1 MKRGSNLV
9 PKEQV
14 VDPRF
19 IVACPQM
26 YNMWF
31 RDEIN
36 YSD

>member
-1 MKRGSNLV
+1 M

-26 YNMWF
+26 YNICGSGMKSIF
-31 RDEIN
+31 LIEN
-36 YSD
+36 A